1 MNNLGSRLKHNR
13 LKSGLTL
20 RELARQ
26 VNVSPSFIS
35 QIENGKSQPSVA
47 TLYAFSQLLNVSVD
61 DLFEGKDDELLGR
74 LQKAIGRTQ
83 EEIRAGIAAL

>member
-1 MNNLGSRLKHNR
+1 MNNLGSRLKGYR

-47 TLYAFSQLLNVSVD
+47 TLYAFSQLHCRFPSQFPSRNRIVWLP
-61 DLFEGKDDELLGR
+61 LG
-74 LQKAIGRTQ
+74 
-83 EEIRAGIAAL
+83 GIVLG